1 MALGGGFPT
10 THCCCVVGSSKRNK
24 VRNILRVNLDQFIV
38 FGAKKTMELSMKV
51 LFPIDYCS
59 FVCND
64 FSGTL
69 V

>member
-51 LFPIDYCS
+51 LF
-59 FVCND
+59 
-64 FSGTL
+64 L
-69 V
+69 